1 MPGERIIAL
10 RRNVLENAEL
20 TSKQFMKSNQH
31 FMKTERV
38 FSKNILNPFNTKIHS
53 FNVIKLMIL
62 PLTIGR
68 SSSKIRSEWLDYLT
82 YFLIWVCEVF

>member
-10 RRNVLENAEL
+10 RRNVLENSEL
-20 TSKQFMKSNQH
+20 TNKQLMKSNQH
-31 FMKTERV
+31 FKKTERV

-53 FNVIKLMIL
+53 FNVINLMIL

-68 SSSKIRSEWLDYLT
+68 SLLKIRGVWLDYLT